1 MITRL
6 TDKKVVDYLIDKLNK
21 REEERKSVDHCD
33 NTERDYLEYKA
44 KNQDE
49 YRYVKLG
56 QLEDILEGHNIEEL
70 DELDGLLWYIKRIKD
85 IEKELGIDLMT
96 FISNY
101 RELLSLKGRNLKI
114 SIEEVQKELE
124 QFDKH
129 N

>member
-1 MITRL
+1 MRL
-6 TDKKVVDYLIDKLNK
+6 TIKDGRLYVPLGTKKAAQTSVNHENYVKMYNKLADLEDA
-21 REEERKSVDHCD
+21 EEE
-33 NTERDYLEYKA
+33 
-44 KNQDE
+44 
-49 YRYVKLG
+49 LG
-56 QLEDILEGHNIEEL
+56 V
-70 DELDGLLWYIKRIKD
+70 
-85 IEKELGIDLMT
+85 DLMT